1 MTRAVLRVVIAPD
14 SFKESM
20 TAVEAAQAMA
30 RGVHQVYPDVECV
43 LKPLADGGEGTLA
56 ALMPTLS
63 AQPIMVDT
71 RDALGRPVRAPFG
84 LTPDGTAIIEAASVI
99 GLVGIPAD
107 QRRIDISS
115 SLGLADLVKAAL
127 DAGARTM
134 IIGLGGTATCDG
146 GAGLLAGLGVG
157 LLDSDGRRLPPDPTG
172 LARLHTVDSSR
183 LDPRLAD
190 CTLVAASD
198 VVNPLLGAEGAA
210 AVFAP
215 QKGATA
221 AQVPWL
227 EAGLARWADATVAA
241 GFSEVRGHPGAGAA
255 GGLGAA
261 LLMLGAQLRPG
272 VELIAEA
279 IGLDAA
285 IAGAD
290 LVLTGEGSM
299 DAQTA
304 WGKAP
309 LGVLRIAADHDIAV
323 WAFAGRIG
331 DRMVLAELGFDQ
343 VIAVSDQTGP
353 VTPAELS
360 QGSQRLQQA
369 VSSTLVRRPLTTARA
384 TDRTDRRS

>member
-1 MTRAVLRVVIAPD
+1 MTQADFRVVIAPD

-20 TAVEAAQAMA
+20 TAIEAAQAMA
-30 RGVHQVYPDVECV
+30 RGVHQVYPDAECV

-56 ALMPTLS
+56 TLTPTLS
-63 AQPIMVDT
+63 ALPVMVDT
-71 RDALGRPVRAPFG
+71 RDALGRPVRAPLG

-99 GLVGIPAD
+99 GLAAIPVA

-127 DAGARTM
+127 DAGARTL

-157 LLDSDGRRLPPDPTG
+157 LLDSDGRNLPPDPTG
-172 LARLHTVDSSR
+172 LARLHAVDSSR

-190 CTLVAASD
+190 CTMVVASD
-198 VVNPLLGAEGAA
+198 VANPLLGPDGAA
-210 AVFAP
+210 AVFGP

-221 AQVPWL
+221 QQIPWL
-227 EAGLARWADATVAA
+227 EAGLARLADAMAAA
-241 GFSEVRGHPGAGAA
+241 GMTELRDRPGAGAA

-261 LLMLGAQLRPG
+261 LLILGAQLRPG

-309 LGVLRIAADHDIAV
+309 LGVLRIAAEHRVRV
-323 WAFAGRIG
+323 WAFAGRIR
-331 DRMVLAELGFDQ
+331 DRTVLAELGFDQ
-343 VIAVSDQTGP
+343 VISVSDQTGS

-360 QGSQRLQQA
+360 QGPQRLQQA
-369 VSSTLVRRPLTTARA
+369 VSSTLVRRPLTTAHA
-384 TDRTDRRS
+384 TERRDRRS